1 MNITKVISTS
11 FDTLNRLKVKF
22 LRFGKSDVQ
31 ECIEAS
37 PYGIDSN
44 PIKDMIAIYAPT
56 EQSGNNYIIG
66 YLNKNRLAEIG
77 ENRLF
82 STDENGTLKA
92 WIWLK
97 NDGKIQVLGDSD
109 NFVRY
114 SKLEEAFNE
123 LKASHNELAEKWNTF
138 ATAYVPGS
146 PATVGTPPTLATSI
160 VQPNTSDI
168 SGAKINEVQT
178 L

>member
-1 MNITKVISTS
+1 MNVVKIISTS

-31 ECIEAS
+31 ECIESS

-44 PIKDMIAIYAPT
+44 PIEDMVAIYAPT
-56 EQSGNNYIIG
+56 EQSGNNYVIG

-82 STDENGTLKA
+82 STDANGNLQA

-97 NDGKIQVLGDSD
+97 NNGKIQVLGDSD

-114 SKLEEAFNE
+114 SKLEQAFND
-123 LKASHNELAEKWNTF
+123 LKASHNELAQKWNTF
-138 ATAYVPGS
+138 ATTYVPGS
-146 PATVGTPPTLATSI
+146 PATAGSPLTLTTST

-168 SGAKINEVQT
+168 SGAKIDEVQT

>member
-1 MNITKVISTS
+1 MDS
-11 FDTLNRLKVKF
+11 LNRLKVKF

-37 PYGIDSN
+37 SYGVDSN

-56 EQSGNNYIIG
+56 QESGKNYVIG
-66 YLNKNRLAEIG
+66 YLNTNRLAEIG

-82 STDENGTLKA
+82 STDENGELKA

-97 NDGKIQVLGDSD
+97 NDGKVQILGDTD
-109 NFVRY
+109 NMVRY
-114 SKLEEAFNE
+114 SKLEEAFNQ
-123 LKASHNELAEKWNTF
+123 LKADHNDLAQKWTAF

-146 PATVGTPPTLATSI
+146 PATLGTPPTLATST
-160 VQPNTSDI
+160 VQPSTANI
-168 SGAKINEVQT
+168 SEAKIDEVQT